1 MTRLTPYQ
9 KYLKKVRNKERKE
22 KRALE
27 LYNFINLIQ
36 GIIKEGNKERSKER
50 SKENNININN
60 INKENK
66 W

>member
-1 MTRLTPYQ
+1 MTRFTPYQ

-36 GIIKEGNKERSKER
+36 GIIKEGNKERSKE
-50 SKENNININN
+50 NNINTNN
-60 INKENK
+60 INKEQE
-66 W
+66 